1 MWHLLKELLM
11 TAFGRQGLYG
21 TVWTD
26 EDIMRLKGMFQSLC
40 SQTLKNFQKLCHQIT
55 NILLLILE
63 MIMQTTDRF
72 SFCIKIVI
80 GNLSWWKL
88 QHYVAFI
95 AATEKEQSRK
105 HWKFLGTVSSERT
118 IRYMGKRMR
127 TAIRPVPYEPDPFFL
142 TGETMSF
149 LQELLE

>member
-40 SQTLKNFQKLCHQIT
+40 SQILKNFQKLCHKIT

-72 SFCIKIVI
+72 SF
-80 GNLSWWKL
+80 
-88 QHYVAFI
+88 
-95 AATEKEQSRK
+95 
-105 HWKFLGTVSSERT
+105 
-118 IRYMGKRMR
+118 
-127 TAIRPVPYEPDPFFL
+127 
-142 TGETMSF
+142 
-149 LQELLE
+149 

>member
-63 MIMQTTDRF
+63 MIMQATDRF
-72 SFCIKIVI
+72 SF
-80 GNLSWWKL
+80 
-88 QHYVAFI
+88 
-95 AATEKEQSRK
+95 
-105 HWKFLGTVSSERT
+105 
-118 IRYMGKRMR
+118 
-127 TAIRPVPYEPDPFFL
+127 
-142 TGETMSF
+142 
-149 LQELLE
+149 